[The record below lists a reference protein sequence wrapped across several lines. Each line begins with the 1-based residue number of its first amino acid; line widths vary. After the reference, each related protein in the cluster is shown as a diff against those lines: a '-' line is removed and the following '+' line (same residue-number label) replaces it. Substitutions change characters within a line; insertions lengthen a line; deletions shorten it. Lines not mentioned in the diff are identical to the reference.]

1 MKVIML
7 YRPQSEFA
15 RGAEEFIRE
24 FEHRTSK
31 TIEVVDVDSP
41 HGLNLM
47 QVYQVMDHPTFLALS
62 DEGSLLHAWAGR
74 PLPLINEVSAFA
86 AEKSRD

>member
-15 RGAEEFIRE
+15 RGAEEFVHE
-24 FEHRTSK
+24 FERRTSR
-31 TIEVVDVDSP
+31 TIETVDVDSP
-41 HGLNLM
+41 RGLNLM

-74 PLPLINEVSAFA
+74 PLPLINEISAYA
-86 AEKSRD
+86 AEKS